1 MSGAGPIARAL
12 SEIRRDLA
20 AARNRDPAARGVG
33 SLEILAIW
41 PGVHAL
47 LAHRLAHAL
56 YRAGI
61 PVLPRLIAGIARS
74 VTGIEIHPAARIGI
88 GLFIDHGMGVVIGE
102 TAEIGDDVTLY
113 QGVTLGGT
121 GFATGKRHPT
131 VQDNVTIGSGARLL
145 GPITVGHGSKI
156 GANSV
161 VIHDVPPNSTVVGNP
176 GHPVRVEGRRP
187 EGPDADWV
195 HLPDPIADA
204 IKGLASRITALEAA
218 VSEPPSDDGDQLRHL
233 RSTAP
238 RGEAGPDDQTGT
250 APTRSVGPNPA
261 GG

>member
-1 MSGAGPIARAL
+1 MSGHGLIPRTI
-12 SEIRRDLA
+12 SEIRCDIS
-20 AARNRDPAARGVG
+20 AARNRDPAARGVS
-33 SLEILAIW
+33 SLEILATW
-41 PGVHAL
+41 PGVQAV

-56 YRAGI
+56 QRAGV
-61 PVLPRLIAGIARS
+61 PLLPRLIAAVARS
-74 VTGIEIHPAARIGI
+74 LTGVEIHPAARVGC

-131 VQDNVTIGSGARLL
+131 VQDNVTIGSGAKLL

-161 VIHDVPPNSTVVGNP
+161 VIHDIPPNCTVVGNP

-204 IKGLASRITALEAA
+204 IKGLARRIAVLEAERTDEQPA
-218 VSEPPSDDGDQLRHL
+218 DGKVQPLRPPPAAERTDLPQEG
-233 RSTAP
+233 
-238 RGEAGPDDQTGT
+238 G
-250 APTRSVGPNPA
+250 RSVGPNPA

>member
-1 MSGAGPIARAL
+1 MSGQGLIGRAV
-12 SEIRRDLA
+12 SEIRCDLA
-20 AARNRDPAARGVG
+20 AVRDRDPAARGVS
-33 SLEILAIW
+33 SLEILATW

-56 YRAGI
+56 DRAGV
-61 PVLPRLIAGIARS
+61 PLLPRLIAGVARS
-74 VTGIEIHPAARIGI
+74 VTGIEIHPAARIGC

-102 TAEIGDDVTLY
+102 TAEVGDDVTLY

-156 GANSV
+156 GANTV

-204 IKGLASRITALEAA
+204 IKALAGRIAALEQAA
-218 VSEPPSDDGDQLRHL
+218 RGRPEPDGRLADPAAPSDEG
-233 RSTAP
+233 AAEP
-238 RGEAGPDDQTGT
+238 
-250 APTRSVGPNPA
+250 APTRSIGPNPA

>member
-1 MSGAGPIARAL
+1 
-12 SEIRRDLA
+12 
-20 AARNRDPAARGVG
+20 
-33 SLEILAIW
+33 
-41 PGVHAL
+41 
-47 LAHRLAHAL
+47 
-56 YRAGI
+56 
-61 PVLPRLIAGIARS
+61 
-74 VTGIEIHPAARIGI
+74 
-88 GLFIDHGMGVVIGE
+88 
-102 TAEIGDDVTLY
+102 VTLY

-131 VQDNVTIGSGARLL
+131 IEDNVTIGSGAKLL

-204 IKGLASRITALEAA
+204 IKGLASRIAELEETVAG
-218 VSEPPSDDGDQLRHL
+218 VPKPSVQRGAGARDNG
-233 RSTAP
+233 RSADAHP
-238 RGEAGPDDQTGT
+238 NGADPVDRKL
-250 APTRSVGPNPA
+250 GPNPA